1 MNRQASDEGHI
12 TNKYLKKCS
21 VFLAVREKQ
30 SQMPLRMWG
39 RELIHTAGG
48 TELLATVEVSVEVP

>member
-1 MNRQASDEGHI
+1 MNRQASDEVHI
-12 TNKYLKKCS
+12 TNKYLKKYS

-30 SQMPLRMWG
+30 SQMPMRMWE

-48 TELLATVEVSVEVP
+48 T